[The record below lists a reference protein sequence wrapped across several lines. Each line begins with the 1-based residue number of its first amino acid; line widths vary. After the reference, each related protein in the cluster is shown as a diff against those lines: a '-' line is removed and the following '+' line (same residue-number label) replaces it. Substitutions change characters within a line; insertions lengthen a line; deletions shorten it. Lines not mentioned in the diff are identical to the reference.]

1 MAYHGYI
8 PIIHRYLLDKKNPK
22 ILEIGINTG
31 ITMLSL
37 FQRMSK
43 THDAFEYT
51 GIDIKIENSVV
62 ETLKYMMFE
71 KNQNVK
77 IVKNNSLAFL
87 SECTEI
93 FDVIFVDGDH
103 NYYTVLNELKMIDK
117 ISHDKT
123 IIVCD
128 DYEGR
133 WSNKDL
139 FYAERPEYLDNS
151 LATPRHE
158 QEKQGVKPAIDDFI
172 EINPSWKKISLMQGE
187 PIMLVKIDNK
197 EFF

>member
-1 MAYHGYI
+1 
-8 PIIHRYLLDKKNPK
+8 
-22 ILEIGINTG
+22 
-31 ITMLSL
+31 
-37 FQRMSK
+37 
-43 THDAFEYT
+43 
-51 GIDIKIENSVV
+51 
-62 ETLKYMMFE
+62 MFGQKPPRE
-71 KNQNVK
+71 
-77 IVKNNSLAFL
+77 LR
-87 SECTEI
+87 
-93 FDVIFVDGDH
+93 
-103 NYYTVLNELKMIDK
+103 LKMIDK